1 MDRLSTLEVFVAV
14 AERGSFSKAAEDL
27 ALSNSAVSKQV
38 AALEERL
45 GARLLNRT
53 TRRVSLTDVGQAYWE
68 RAKAVLADLEE
79 ADAAAAS
86 LHDEARGVLKMSV
99 PFSFSLSHLPPVI
112 ADFMAAHPKLE
123 IDLVLN
129 DRFVD
134 IVDEG
139 FDVAI
144 RIGELADSSLK
155 ARRIAPVRR
164 VLAASP
170 AFLDR
175 AGRPDMPE
183 DLNGEWC
190 LRYSIGGDTLE
201 LEREGSPGDIAAQ
214 IKTSGPLRVNNGDM
228 IREAMLRDVGIASLP
243 TFIIGEDLK
252 SGALER
258 VLPDW
263 CARTI
268 AMYAVYPP
276 GKALSAK
283 VRLLIDFLAERFGP
297 VPPWDAFEDS

>member
-27 ALSNSAVSKQV
+27 NLSNSAVSKQV

-68 RAKAVLADLEE
+68 RARAVLADLEE

-170 AFLDR
+170 AFLD
-175 AGRPDMPE
+175 AVGRPDTPE
-183 DLNGEWC
+183 DLNGDWC

-201 LEREGSPGDIAAQ
+201 LERESTPGETAAR

-297 VPPWDAFEDS
+297 VPPWDMFEDN

>member
-27 ALSNSAVSKQV
+27 NLSNSAVSKQV

-68 RAKAVLADLEE
+68 RAKGVLADLEE

-112 ADFMAAHPKLE
+112 ADFMEAHPKLE

-175 AGRPDMPE
+175 VGRPDTPE
-183 DLNGEWC
+183 DLNGDWC

-201 LEREGSPGDIAAQ
+201 LEREGNPGDIAAQ
-214 IKTSGPLRVNNGDM
+214 IKTGGPLRVNNGDM
-228 IREAMLRDVGIASLP
+228 IREAMLRGIGVASLP

-297 VPPWDAFEDS
+297 VPPWDMFEDG

>member
-1 MDRLSTLEVFVAV
+1 MDRLSTLQVFVEV
-14 AERGSFSKAAEDL
+14 AERGSFSKAAEAL
-27 ALSNSAVSKQV
+27 ELSNSAVSKQV
-38 AALEERL
+38 AALEDRL
-45 GARLLNRT
+45 GVRLLNRT

-68 RAKAVLADLEE
+68 RARGVLADLEE

-86 LHDEARGVLKMSV
+86 LHEEARGVLKLSV
-99 PFSFSLSHLPPVI
+99 PFSFSLRHLPPVI
-112 ADFMAAHPKLE
+112 DEFMAQHPKLE

-134 IVDEG
+134 IIDEG
-139 FDVAI
+139 FDLAI
-144 RIGELADSSLK
+144 RIGQLADSSLK

-170 AFLDR
+170 EFLDR
-175 AGRPDMPE
+175 VGRPTTPDDVE
-183 DLNGEWC
+183 GNWC
-190 LRYSIGGDTLE
+190 IRYSIGGDGWELE
-201 LEREGSPGDIAAQ
+201 LEGAPG
-214 IKTSGPLRVNNGDM
+214 KTVSKIQATGPLRVNNGDM
-228 IREAMLRDVGIASLP
+228 IREAMLAGQGIASLP
-243 TFIIGEDLK
+243 TFIIGDDLK

-263 CARTI
+263 CASTI

-283 VRLLIDFLAERFGP
+283 VRLLIDLLAERFGP
-297 VPPWDAFEDS
+297 APPWDAFEEG

>member
-14 AERGSFSKAAEDL
+14 AERGSFSKAADDL
-27 ALSNSAVSKQV
+27 NLSNSAVSKQV

-175 AGRPDMPE
+175 VGRPDAPD
-183 DLNGEWC
+183 DLNGDWC
-190 LRYSIGGDTLE
+190 LRYSIGSDTLD
-201 LEREGSPGDIAAQ
+201 LERESSPGDIAAQ

-228 IREAMLRDVGIASLP
+228 IREAMLRGIGIASLP

-263 CARTI
+263 CASTI

-297 VPPWDAFEDS
+297 VPPWDAFEDG

>member
-27 ALSNSAVSKQV
+27 NLSNSAVSKQV

-68 RAKAVLADLEE
+68 RAKGVLADLEE

-175 AGRPDMPE
+175 VGRPDTPE
-183 DLNGEWC
+183 ELNGEWC
-190 LRYSIGGDTLE
+190 LRYSIGGDTLD

-214 IKTSGPLRVNNGDM
+214 IKTQGPLRVNNGDM
-228 IREAMLRDVGIASLP
+228 IREAMLRGIGIASLP

-297 VPPWDAFEDS
+297 VPPWDAFE

>member
-14 AERGSFSKAAEDL
+14 AERGSFSKAADDL
-27 ALSNSAVSKQV
+27 NLSNSAVSKQV

-175 AGRPDMPE
+175 VGRPDAPD
-183 DLNGEWC
+183 DLNGDWC
-190 LRYSIGGDTLE
+190 LRYSIGSDTLD
-201 LEREGSPGDIAAQ
+201 LERESSPGDIAAQ

-228 IREAMLRDVGIASLP
+228 IREAMLRGIGIASLP

-263 CARTI
+263 CASRSEERRG
-268 AMYAVYPP
+268 
-276 GKALSAK
+276 GKECRS
-283 VRLLIDFLAERFGP
+283 RWSP
-297 VPPWDAFEDS
+297 YH

>member
-14 AERGSFSKAAEDL
+14 AERGSFSKAADDL
-27 ALSNSAVSKQV
+27 DLSNSAVSKQV

-45 GARLLNRT
+45 GVRLLNRT

-99 PFSFSLSHLPPVI
+99 PFSFSLRHLPPVI

-144 RIGELADSSLK
+144 RIGELVDSSLK
-155 ARRIAPVRR
+155 ARRLAPVRR

-175 AGRPDMPE
+175 VGRPETPE
-183 DLNGEWC
+183 DLNGDWC

-201 LEREGSPGDIAAQ
+201 LEREGNPGEIAAQ
-214 IKTSGPLRVNNGDM
+214 VRTSGALRANNGDM
-228 IREAMLRDVGIASLP
+228 IREAMLRDTGIASLP

-258 VLPDW
+258 VLPGW

-297 VPPWDAFEDS
+297 IPPWDAFE

>member
-27 ALSNSAVSKQV
+27 GLSNSAVSKQV
-38 AALEERL
+38 AALEDRL

-68 RAKAVLADLEE
+68 RARGVLADLEE

-86 LHDEARGVLKMSV
+86 LHDEARGLLKLSV
-99 PFSFSLSHLPPVI
+99 PFSFSLRHLSPVLSE
-112 ADFMAAHPKLE
+112 FMAAHPRLE
-123 IDLVLN
+123 VDLVLN

-144 RIGELADSSLK
+144 RIGTLADSSLK

-170 AFLDR
+170 GFLDKV
-175 AGRPDMPE
+175 GRPQTPADV
-183 DLNGEWC
+183 NGEWC
-190 LRYSIGGDTLE
+190 LRYSIGGDTLD
-201 LEREGSPGDIAAQ
+201 LEREDTPGAVAAQ
-214 IKTSGPLRVNNGDM
+214 IRSTGALRVNNGDM
-228 IREAMLRDVGIASLP
+228 MRNAMLADGGIASLP

-258 VLPDW
+258 VLPEW
-263 CARTI
+263 CTSTI

-276 GKALSAK
+276 GKVLSAK
-283 VRLLIDFLAERFGP
+283 VRLLIDLLAERFGP
-297 VPPWDAFEDS
+297 VPPWDAFEDA